1 MLNSQEK
8 LSKGIYIVDTT
19 LRDGEQSAG
28 KAFSI
33 DEKVEIAKYMD
44 ENNIYQIEAGIPVMG
59 DLEKECI
66 KRILAGKNNSLI
78 STWNRMNK
86 KDIIHSIDCKPDIIH
101 ISVPVSDLQV
111 YQKLQKDRLWLK
123 KQMLTC
129 VDYALEK
136 DFFVTIGF
144 EDASRAD
151 LDFMIEM
158 GMALKRLGVKQLRF
172 ADTVGILTPH
182 TTQLKVR
189 SLIEYTGLDIEF
201 HAHNDLGMAV
211 ANSIAAARA
220 GARFIDTTING
231 IGERTGNCN
240 FYQFVKAAHSFYDI
254 MTEELVA
261 QELVQLLKVNL
272 H

>member
-1 MLNSQEK
+1 MKKQLYM
-8 LSKGIYIVDTT
+8 IDTT
-19 LRDGEQSAG
+19 LRDGAQSPG
-28 KAFSI
+28 ISFSKI
-33 DEKVEIAKYMD
+33 DKIEIAKAL
-44 ENNIYQIEAGIPVMG
+44 EKVGVYQLEAGIPAMG
-59 DLEKECI
+59 ASEKET
-66 KRILAGKNNSLI
+66 ILAIKDVCKKSLI
-78 STWNRMNK
+78 AAWNRLNI
-86 KDIIHSIDCKPDIIH
+86 KDIQHSVDCRPDIIH

-123 KQMLTC
+123 NKMLTC

-136 DFFVTIGF
+136 GFFVTIGF

-151 LDFMIEM
+151 LAFMIEM
-158 GMALKRLGVKQLRF
+158 GTALQQLGVKQLRF

-182 TTQLKVR
+182 TTQVKVR

-220 GARFIDTTING
+220 GASFIDTTING

-254 MTEELVA
+254 MTEEVAA
-261 QELVQLLKVNL
+261 QELAQLLKAKL
-272 H
+272 

>member
-1 MLNSQEK
+1 MKKQL
-8 LSKGIYIVDTT
+8 YIIDTT
-19 LRDGEQSAG
+19 LRDGAQSPG
-28 KAFSI
+28 ISFSKPDKI
-33 DEKVEIAKYMD
+33 EIAKAL
-44 ENNIYQIEAGIPVMG
+44 EKVGVYQLEAGIPAMG
-59 DLEKECI
+59 ASEKEA
-66 KRILAGKNNSLI
+66 ILAIKDVCKKSLI
-78 STWNRMNK
+78 AAWNRLNI
-86 KDIIHSIDCKPDIIH
+86 KDIQHSVDCSPDIIH

-123 KQMLTC
+123 KEMLTC

-136 DFFVTIGF
+136 GFFVTIGF

-158 GMALKRLGVKQLRF
+158 GIALKQLGVKQLRF

-189 SLIEYTGLDIEF
+189 SLIEHTGLDIEF

-254 MTEELVA
+254 MTEELAV

-272 H
+272 HREKD

>member
-1 MLNSQEK
+1 
-8 LSKGIYIVDTT
+8 
-19 LRDGEQSAG
+19 
-28 KAFSI
+28 
-33 DEKVEIAKYMD
+33 
-44 ENNIYQIEAGIPVMG
+44 MG
-59 DLEKECI
+59 ASEKEA
-66 KRILAGKNNSLI
+66 ILAIKDVCKKSLI
-78 STWNRMNK
+78 AAWNRLNI
-86 KDIIHSIDCKPDIIH
+86 KDIQHSVDCRPDIIH

-123 KQMLTC
+123 KKMLAC

-136 DFFVTIGF
+136 GFFVTIGF

-151 LDFMIEM
+151 LAFMIEM
-158 GMALKRLGVKQLRF
+158 GTALQQLGVKQLRF

-182 TTQLKVR
+182 TTQVKVR

-220 GARFIDTTING
+220 GASFIDTTING

-254 MTEELVA
+254 MTEEVAA
-261 QELVQLLKVNL
+261 QELAQLLKAKL
-272 H
+272 

>member
-1 MLNSQEK
+1 MKKQL
-8 LSKGIYIVDTT
+8 YIIDTT
-19 LRDGEQSAG
+19 LRDGAQSPG
-28 KAFSI
+28 ISFSKTDKI
-33 DEKVEIAKYMD
+33 EIAKAL
-44 ENNIYQIEAGIPVMG
+44 EKAGVYQLEAGIPAMG
-59 DLEKECI
+59 ASEKEV
-66 KRILAGKNNSLI
+66 ILAIKDVCKKALVA
-78 STWNRMNK
+78 TWNRLNI
-86 KDIIHSIDCKPDIIH
+86 KDIQHSVDCSPDIIH

-111 YQKLQKDRLWLK
+111 YQKLQKDRIWLK

-129 VDYALEK
+129 VDYALK
-136 DFFVTIGF
+136 KGFFVTIGF

-220 GARFIDTTING
+220 GARFIDTTIYG

-254 MTEELVA
+254 MTEELAA

-272 H
+272 HREKD

>member
-1 MLNSQEK
+1 MKKQLYM
-8 LSKGIYIVDTT
+8 IDTT
-19 LRDGEQSAG
+19 LRDGAQSPG
-28 KAFSI
+28 ISFSKI
-33 DEKVEIAKYMD
+33 DKIEIAKAL
-44 ENNIYQIEAGIPVMG
+44 EKVGVYQLEAGIPAMG
-59 DLEKECI
+59 ASEKET
-66 KRILAGKNNSLI
+66 ILAIKDVCKKSLI
-78 STWNRMNK
+78 AAWNRLNI
-86 KDIIHSIDCKPDIIH
+86 KDIQHSVDCSPDIIH

-123 KQMLTC
+123 NKMLTC

-136 DFFVTIGF
+136 GFFVTIGF

-151 LDFMIEM
+151 LAFMIEM
-158 GMALKRLGVKQLRF
+158 GTALQQLGVKQLRF

-182 TTQLKVR
+182 TTQVKVR

-220 GARFIDTTING
+220 GASFIDTTING

-254 MTEELVA
+254 MTEEVAA
-261 QELVQLLKVNL
+261 QELAQLLKAKL
-272 H
+272 